1 VGARSAFLAAPCWQF
16 GPTDMRALALDVQD
30 LRSERQ
36 APDRTAQKS
45 YREELER
52 QMCETKAR
60 REREKKEIEAYEL
73 KVERKVQQA
82 LAEEAA
88 ARSGAGTAGAAHKG
102 KENSAVQQDQQ
113 QAPQQGQPSRAHSAK
128 ALREQPVQEGSHDP
142 PTHLDRQPSQTR
154 HDRKPQ
160 AARSTHEPPHLEVHR
175 EGLPGLLEARAD
187 SEPSARSVAVTGRA
201 AERQQHVSSSEEPT
215 PPPADADLRTHLEY
229 ERQRV
234 SSLL

>member
-1 VGARSAFLAAPCWQF
+1 
-16 GPTDMRALALDVQD
+16 MRALALDVHD

-73 KVERKVQQA
+73 NVERKVQQA
-82 LAEEAA
+82 LAAEAA
-88 ARSGAGTAGAAHKG
+88 AASGAGAAGTAHKG

-113 QAPQQGQPSRAHSAK
+113 QAPQQGQPSRAK
-128 ALREQPVQEGSHDP
+128 ALSAREQPVQEGSHDP
-142 PTHLDRQPSQTR
+142 ATHLDRQPSQTR

-160 AARSTHEPPHLEVHR
+160 AARSTHEPPHR
-175 EGLPGLLEARAD
+175 EGLPVLPEP
-187 SEPSARSVAVTGRA
+187 SEPSSRAVAVTGRA
-201 AERQQHVSSSEEPT
+201 AERQQHVSSSEEPIST
-215 PPPADADLRTHLEY
+215 LADADLRSHLEY

-234 SSLL
+234 SSPL